1 MQVRTIATIIV
12 WVAVALLLLNRA
24 YKTEWMTPLAIALAV
39 IAAVVYFIPR
49 IMKQKSTTGEAKR
62 PEPDKQA

>member
-12 WVAVALLLLNRA
+12 WISVALLLLNRA
-24 YKTEWMTPLAIALAV
+24 YQTEWMTPLAIVLAV

-49 IMKQKSTTGEAKR
+49 IKKQKPTTAEAKR
-62 PEPDKQA
+62 PEPEKQA